1 MHPRTEALLTLRD
14 GEPIDAQVQAQLLAE
29 PGSAAELA
37 RLRRMKEALGA
48 LPELAPPEDGWER
61 IEAELDRHGARRFGA
76 PLRWAASGAIAV
88 TVAVAAMLYLARSP
102 EAPQVAPPAI
112 PVAEGVRQRAFPGA
126 IMPASYVALVEES
139 ARLERMLA
147 RIPYQ
152 RPMMTAGTAST
163 IVGLEDR
170 IALIDEQLTFATAN
184 DMEVPQRQALWGERV
199 DLMNALVH
207 VRFAQA
213 QPTGF

>member
-14 GEPIDAQVQAQLLAE
+14 GEPIDAHVQAQLLAE

-48 LPELAPPEDGWER
+48 LPELAPPEEGWER
-61 IEAELDRHGARRFGA
+61 IQTELDRHGAGRFGA
-76 PLRWAASGAIAV
+76 PLRWAASAVIAA
-88 TVAVAAMLYLARSP
+88 TVAAAAMLYLARSP
-102 EAPQVAPPAI
+102 EAPQVAPPATT
-112 PVAEGVRQRAFPGA
+112 VAEGVRPRAFPGR

-184 DMEVPQRQALWGERV
+184 DMEVPQRQVLWGERV
-199 DLMNALVH
+199 ELMNALVY